1 MVKLVDTQNLKS
13 CAFNVRAG
21 SIPAPGNIFDP
32 KRALFVDI
40 IYNYNLYFGLFLFRN
55 YAL

>member
-1 MVKLVDTQNLKS
+1 
-13 CAFNVRAG
+13 VRAG